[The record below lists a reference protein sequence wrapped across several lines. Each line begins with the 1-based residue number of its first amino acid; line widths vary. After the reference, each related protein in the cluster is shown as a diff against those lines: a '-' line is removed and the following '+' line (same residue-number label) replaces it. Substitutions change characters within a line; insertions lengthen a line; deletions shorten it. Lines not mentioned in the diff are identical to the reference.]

1 MNVAW
6 WLQEKYAT
14 TLAKWNKYVYRESD
28 HVVLCEH
35 LLLASGFDGSDN
47 LVASQLIGYENLW

>member
-6 WLQEKYAT
+6 WLQENDAT